1 MVLASS
7 EAGETQGPHL
17 QIKFVWDAVQTRR
30 AALLER
36 ESALQ
41 RWAVQ
46 LELEGAKQ
54 AAAGKALQ
62 QQLQKV
68 RQSCLRPV
76 LPCKPWQ
83 GLEGSDLFRQQRW
96 HSLYTQQTLFRQG

>member
-1 MVLASS
+1 M
-7 EAGETQGPHL
+7 
-17 QIKFVWDAVQTRR
+17 QTRR

-54 AAAGKALQ
+54 VAAGKALQ

-68 RQSCLRPV
+68 RECCLWLV
-76 LPCKPWQ
+76 SPCEPWQ
-83 GLEGSDLFRQQRW
+83 GPEGPDCVRAAEMALLMPLVGAVQAGLNVWS
-96 HSLYTQQTLFRQG
+96 

>member
-1 MVLASS
+1 M
-7 EAGETQGPHL
+7 
-17 QIKFVWDAVQTRR
+17 QTRR

-36 ESALQ
+36 ETALQ

-62 QQLQKV
+62 QQLQQV
-68 RQSCLRPV
+68 RQCCLWLV
-76 LPCKPWQ
+76 SLWQ
-83 GLEGSDLFRQQRW
+83 GPEGSDLPRQHRW
-96 HSLYTQQTLFRQG
+96 HSLCTQWALFRQG

>member
-1 MVLASS
+1 M
-7 EAGETQGPHL
+7 
-17 QIKFVWDAVQTRR
+17 QIRR

-68 RQSCLRPV
+68 RLCTCV
-76 LPCKPWQ
+76 A
-83 GLEGSDLFRQQRW
+83 
-96 HSLYTQQTLFRQG
+96 SLTLQTLAGSKAVTCAPNGHWSGKTE

>member
-1 MVLASS
+1 M
-7 EAGETQGPHL
+7 
-17 QIKFVWDAVQTRR
+17 QTRR

-68 RQSCLRPV
+68 KL
-76 LPCKPWQ
+76 
-83 GLEGSDLFRQQRW
+83 
-96 HSLYTQQTLFRQG
+96 

>member
-1 MVLASS
+1 MA
-7 EAGETQGPHL
+7 
-17 QIKFVWDAVQTRR
+17 AVQTRR

-68 RQSCLRPV
+68 RLCCLWPALTR
-76 LPCKPWQ
+76 KPWQ
-83 GLEGSDLFRQQRW
+83 GPESSDMGTAGKAER
-96 HSLYTQQTLFRQG
+96 